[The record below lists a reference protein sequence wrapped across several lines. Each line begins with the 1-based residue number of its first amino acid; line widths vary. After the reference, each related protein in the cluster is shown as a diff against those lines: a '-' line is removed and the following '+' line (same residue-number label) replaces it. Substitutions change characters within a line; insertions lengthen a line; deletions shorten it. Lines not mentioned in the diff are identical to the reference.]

1 MADPTHEESHGVE
14 STPSAASIRHYELLE
29 TAYQLVK
36 EFNAQGTSSF
46 FHREDSSSAGMFSIH
61 DPAVLN
67 RIKTLRGNDQEPAP
81 ASIHTLLEV
90 LHEVDPGFRLPTG
103 FHANNIGNAKKFL
116 KYFEHSKDL
125 TLLAGKVNAAY
136 SQLAV
141 LPQAQL
147 SQLREK
153 HPEELAKEAEHDK
166 KHQEGGKEGEAKVLE
181 PYWKTLPVEIH
192 EEKPRKEE
200 AQQELVEKA
209 AEAPQREEAA
219 TVISQQAPSPTK
231 LQRLQTLTSKLPLA
245 SARNT
250 LSRALLPIGK
260 FIQRNAGAVIPGLI
274 TGAYGAAR
282 GGLALGIL
290 YGAGGVAVGAG
301 TSALAKRG
309 KSGGPAAQATITA
322 PIPAPSPEPQEAAS
336 NESPPP
342 RRGFPFRRGA
352 PAESPFSTV
361 ARGLR
366 IFGPGRTFWIGAG
379 VGLFLILFIMF
390 LGNPGQGGGLNIN
403 LPNIPSLNSGG
414 TSQVTIIKSQVNCK
428 EENGYCVANNGD
440 QIEYSLAV
448 VYTGAGAANVQV
460 HDTLPDKTEC
470 VSASDTTCDS
480 STKTVSWELK
490 DLPANQPK
498 TLSLIIRPTSP
509 DIWVVNKATANVDGG
524 GGGIVDAASGSI
536 ADLFNKAAQY
546 AQIPVAFLKAIANNE
561 SGVLSY
567 TDNEVAFFSQPNWWS
582 SSDITDAQLRRGY
595 AYNTCSDPSLGCQNS
610 TVEGPM
616 QFLVSTFN
624 SLAGQLK
631 FTDQHTPDPRIL
643 VDAVYASALYNKQ
656 HAVSLGVTSSDN
668 WTEDTVRK
676 VARMYCSGS
685 PDPASVLNAAC
696 GYQGGLTYDDRVW
709 EAYKQY
715 SETQ

>member
-36 EFNAQGTSSF
+36 EFNSQGTSSF

-67 RIKTLRGNDQEPAP
+67 RIKALRGSDQEPAP

-136 SQLAV
+136 SQLVV

-181 PYWKTLPVEIH
+181 PYWKTLPAEIH
-192 EEKPRKEE
+192 EEEPRKGEV
-200 AQQELVEKA
+200 QQEPVEKA
-209 AEAPQREEAA
+209 IEAPQREEAA
-219 TVISQQAPSPTK
+219 TVISQQAPSPTRI
-231 LQRLQTLTSKLPLA
+231 QRLQTLTSKLPLA

-274 TGAYGAAR
+274 TGAYGAAH

-301 TSALAKRG
+301 ASALAKRG
-309 KSGGPAAQATITA
+309 RSGGPAAQAAITA
-322 PIPAPSPEPQEAAS
+322 PIPAPSPEPQEAAPD
-336 NESPPP
+336 ETPPP
-342 RRGFPFRRGA
+342 RRGLPFRRGA
-352 PAESPFSTV
+352 PTESPFST
-361 ARGLR
+361 ATKALR
-366 IFGPGRTFWIGAG
+366 IFGPSKTFWIGAG

-428 EENGYCVANNGD
+428 EENGYCVVNNGD
-440 QIEYSLAV
+440 QIQYAITV
-448 VYTGAGAANVQV
+448 TYTGQGVGAVQV
-460 HDTLPDKTEC
+460 KDDLPDQTEC
-470 VSASDTTCDS
+470 LSAPGSDSCNVA
-480 STKTVSWELK
+480 TKTVTWNLT
-490 DLPANQPK
+490 DLSPNSPQV
-498 TLSLIIRPTSP
+498 LSLTIKPLSN
-509 DIWVVNKATANVDGG
+509 DVWLVNSATATNLTVGPTGG
-524 GGGIVDAASGSI
+524 GGNSNFEALMTGQGRNTSVLGATEDAFISSLTTNLRGTN
-536 ADLFNKAAQY
+536 L
-546 AQIPVAFLKAIANNE
+546 AFLI
-561 SGVLSY
+561 SQQSY
-567 TDNEVAFFSQPNWWS
+567 LRQVYEAAVASHVN
-582 SSDITDAQLRRGY
+582 
-595 AYNTCSDPSLGCQNS
+595 
-610 TVEGPM
+610 
-616 QFLVSTFN
+616 
-624 SLAGQLK
+624 
-631 FTDQHTPDPRIL
+631 
-643 VDAVYASALYNKQ
+643 
-656 HAVSLGVTSSDN
+656 
-668 WTEDTVRK
+668 
-676 VARMYCSGS
+676 
-685 PDPASVLNAAC
+685 PASVLAIWGVEASFSLNGTEFGCKPFGSGFSAQLSC
-696 GYQGGLTYDDRVW
+696 SVNTLNSWMSYFEQNNSGGSLSITDSCTYADEFLYAYEKYTPVCALNDGNDSARTNYINFYDKLTG
-709 EAYKQY
+709 Q
-715 SETQ
+715 